1 MATVVIPWYAAI
13 IGLLFAI
20 FLILRKMNPVYSL
33 FLGAIVGC
41 LIGGASLSDTV
52 NILIS
57 GTQSIMGTAIRI
69 FGLYAELFVET
80 TSVRISRLLKNCLRF
95 GFCFLLK
102 FSVVAKPDLSSH

>member
-1 MATVVIPWYAAI
+1 MADIVIPWYAAI

-52 NILIS
+52 NLSLIH
-57 GTQSIMGTAIRI
+57 I
-69 FGLYAELFVET
+69 
-80 TSVRISRLLKNCLRF
+80 
-95 GFCFLLK
+95 
-102 FSVVAKPDLSSH
+102 